1 MSENTAPNALWELG
15 HRGRMTGHGFRTLAS
30 TMLNEAGFDSALI
43 ERQLAHEEAND
54 IKVAY
59 DRSKRP
65 ERRRLMMQRCADML
79 DARLAGK
86 VLPVASSA

>member
-1 MSENTAPNALWELG
+1 MSENTMLYALWELG
-15 HRGRMTGHGFRTLAS
+15 HRGRMTGPGFRTLAS

-54 IKVAY
+54 IKAAC
-59 DRSKRP
+59 DRSKHP

-79 DARLAGK
+79 DGRPAGN
-86 VLPVASSA
+86 VLPVARGA